1 VEDIVTSRCSMCHA
15 KEPVWLGVT
24 RPPKGVLLDTPAR
37 IAAHA
42 REIVVSAAWS
52 SAMPPS
58 NVTDLTPEERGVLAV
73 WYAAGAPR

>member
-1 VEDIVTSRCSMCHA
+1 MV
-15 KEPVWLGVT
+15 
-24 RPPKGVLLDTPAR
+24 DTPQR

-58 NVTDLTPEERGVLAV
+58 NVTDLTPQERRLLAA
-73 WYAAGAPR
+73 WFAAGAQR